1 MGAVVRSIHACIL
14 LSGNGSGGRKH
25 HIDLGIICQISV
37 LPPLFDQFK
46 AEIKTCFG
54 RAGEGWRGL
63 EAGWDPGQ
71 CWPAAG
77 I

>member
-1 MGAVVRSIHACIL
+1 MGAVVRSIHACIR

-54 RAGEGWRGL
+54 RAVRGL
-63 EAGWDPGQ
+63 EAGWDPGSDQ
-71 CWPAAG
+71 SWPAAG
-77 I
+77 T